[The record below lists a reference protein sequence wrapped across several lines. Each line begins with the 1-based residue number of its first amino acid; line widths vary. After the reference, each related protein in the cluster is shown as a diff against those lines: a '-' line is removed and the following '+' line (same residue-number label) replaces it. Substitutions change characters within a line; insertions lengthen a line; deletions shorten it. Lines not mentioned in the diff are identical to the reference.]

1 MFGGAANAWASLVAQ
16 LVKNLPAM
24 QETQIRFLG
33 WEVPWM
39 RAWQPTPI
47 FLPGESPW
55 TEEPGGLTVHGVGHR
70 ESDTTERPSTV
81 QHNAVPRGK
90 SVDLNAYIIRKRKGR
105 SKINDLS
112 PVKKNPKQKSKT
124 NLEEVEAMK
133 SYRQECNH

>member
-33 WEVPWM
+33 WEGPLDEGMATHANILTWRIPM
-39 RAWQPTPI
+39 DRGAWRAN
-47 FLPGESPW
+47 SPR
-55 TEEPGGLTVHGVGHR
+55 GYR

-105 SKINDLS
+105 LKVNDLS